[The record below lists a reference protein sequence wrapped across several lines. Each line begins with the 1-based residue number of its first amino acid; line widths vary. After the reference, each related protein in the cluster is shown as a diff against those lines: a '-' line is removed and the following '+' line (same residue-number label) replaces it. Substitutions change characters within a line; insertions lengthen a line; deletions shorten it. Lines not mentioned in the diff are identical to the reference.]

1 MSKNDAVTE
10 RGGKGGSESN
20 GAADADVDA
29 GTETVDLGIGIS
41 VDLDVD
47 AVDEDADHVELA
59 FDEDDYL
66 ESADDSAQGRAD
78 DGKRRDRD
86 DRGRGRE
93 LESGERE
100 RLERA
105 GVDPDAVREKEYSY
119 RLLLDAGLDEATAD
133 ALRRRFSL
141 PWSFEG
147 DSDLERRSSEVRG
160 LGAAERE
167 WIAVSGDEDWQSF
180 EYEHS
185 PIAAVERDR
194 PSERPYPKPTPVT
207 AVTGVGP
214 DDADDLAEAGVR
226 SAERLATV
234 SAFAVATALDL
245 DVLHVRSWRHNAREL
260 LDT

>member
-10 RGGKGGSESN
+10 RGGKGGNETT
-20 GAADADVDA
+20 GAADADVGA
-29 GTETVDLGIGIS
+29 ETVDLGIGIS
-41 VDLDVD
+41 VDIDVED
-47 AVDEDADHVELA
+47 IDEDADHVELA
-59 FDEDDYL
+59 FDEDDYHD
-66 ESADDSAQGRAD
+66 SADESVRDRTD
-78 DGKRRDRD
+78 DGKRGDRD
-86 DRGRGRE
+86 GRGRGRE
-93 LESGERE
+93 LETGERE
-100 RLERA
+100 RLENA

-119 RLLLDAGLDEATAD
+119 RLLLNAGLDEATAD
-133 ALRRRFSL
+133 TLRRRFSL

-147 DSDLERRSSEVRG
+147 DGDLERRSSEVRG

-185 PIAAVERDR
+185 PIAAVERDS
-194 PSERPYPKPTPVT
+194 PSERPYPKPTPAT

-214 DDADDLAEAGVR
+214 DDAAQLAEAGVR

-234 SAFAVATALDL
+234 SAFTVATALDL

-260 LDT
+260 LDN

>member
-10 RGGKGGSESN
+10 RGGKGGSESS
-20 GAADADVDA
+20 GTADADVGA
-29 GTETVDLGIGIS
+29 ETVDLGIGIS
-41 VDLDVD
+41 VDIDVD

-66 ESADDSAQGRAD
+66 ESTDESVRDRVD
-78 DGKRRDRD
+78 DGEQSDRD
-86 DRGRGRE
+86 GRGRSRD
-93 LESGERE
+93 LEADERE

-119 RLLLDAGLDEATAD
+119 RLLLDADLDEATAD

-185 PIAAVERDR
+185 PIAAVERDT

-214 DDADDLAEAGVR
+214 DDADKLAEAGVR

-234 SAFAVATALDL
+234 SAFAVASALDI

-260 LDT
+260 LAD